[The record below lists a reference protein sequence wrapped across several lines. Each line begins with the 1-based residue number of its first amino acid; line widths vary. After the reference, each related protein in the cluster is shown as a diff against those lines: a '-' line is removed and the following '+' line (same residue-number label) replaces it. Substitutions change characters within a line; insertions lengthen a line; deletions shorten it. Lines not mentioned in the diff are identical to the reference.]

1 MIHVVT
7 EGVDGPSG
15 FGTALGRAL
24 LLRASAGEVGETFVI
39 HVPGRE
45 VAFGKHDTLT
55 PGYAAATAA
64 ARAAGFAAIERLAG
78 GRAAVF
84 HEGTLAFT
92 WTVPDPS
99 PTAGI
104 HRRFRQITDLL
115 GDAFARLGIAA
126 AVGEVPGEYCPGAY
140 SMSVAD
146 RKVVGVGQRLTRH
159 AAHIGG
165 VVVVTDAN
173 LVNRVLIPVYAH
185 LGIAWDPTTTGALD
199 RTAASPTITAVRDAI
214 VASLAAARPTRHGPI
229 DAVTLD
235 LAGRLVAAHRAP

>member
-7 EGVDGPSG
+7 EAVDGPPG

-24 LLRASAGEVGETFVI
+24 LMRASTGEVGETFVI
-39 HVPGRE
+39 HVPHRE

-64 ARAAGFAAIERLAG
+64 ATAAGFAPIERLAG

-92 WTVPDPS
+92 WTVPDPN

-104 HRRFRQITDLL
+104 HIRFRQVTDLL
-115 GDAFARLGIAA
+115 VGALARLGIDAT
-126 AVGEVPGEYCPGAY
+126 VGEVPGEYCPGAY
-140 SMSVAD
+140 SISVAG
-146 RKVVGVGQRLTRH
+146 RKVMGVGQRLTRR

-165 VVVVTDAN
+165 VVVVSDAD

-185 LGIAWDPTTTGALD
+185 LGVGWDPATTGALD
-199 RTAASPTITAVRDAI
+199 QTASAPTTAAVLDAVVTA
-214 VASLAAARPTRHGPI
+214 LAATRPTRHGTL
-229 DAVTLD
+229 DATTLD
-235 LAGRLVAAHRAP
+235 LARRLVADHQAP